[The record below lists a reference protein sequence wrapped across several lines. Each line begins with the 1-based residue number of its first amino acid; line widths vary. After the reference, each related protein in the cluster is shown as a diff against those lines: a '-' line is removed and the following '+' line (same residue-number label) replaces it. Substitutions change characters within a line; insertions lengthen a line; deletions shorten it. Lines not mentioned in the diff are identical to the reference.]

1 MRWQLLVCFLVLVA
15 CFGET
20 EGLDLPTM
28 IKLCATVSMPWS
40 RLLAC
45 EKSGAAPCQQ
55 IDTKQADTKRLDNVA
70 ASPALD
76 QEGRKNI
83 FLRTLL
89 AAYVPLYF
97 LPSSFVPHIL
107 TISPCV

>member
-1 MRWQLLVCFLVLVA
+1 MSNFYNCFLVLVA

-20 EGLDLPTM
+20 EGLDLPPM
-28 IKLCATVSMPWS
+28 VKLWATASMPWYPW
-40 RLLAC
+40 LAC
-45 EKSGAAPCQQ
+45 EKSVAAPCQQ
-55 IDTKQADTKRLDNVA
+55 IDTKPADTKRLDNA

-76 QEGRKNI
+76 QEVRKNT
-83 FLRTLL
+83 FVRTLL